1 MNSVDFSFFFVIFPS
16 FLSVFITFFFHYF
29 VSCFL
34 SLLSMSS
41 FLLFEKSSLPPFLPS
56 FLLFFPSLFS
66 CLPILMFWCH
76 PILSPPSS
84 FSFLFFSPL
93 PPFYSCFSL
102 VSSPLF
108 LTLPLSLLPP
118 PFLGVLPPDDIA
130 GPQPGPLLV
139 MGASL
144 QSLPLPLPPP
154 PPPSHATMQH
164 SLSLNGKT
172 CLRVPSTNVDRWGSP
187 SVYLWH
193 MSLSSDS
200 DAFLRALPHTAP
212 PSGDARPPI
221 RQAPPPVLC
230 ALRRSEASNFAA
242 SLRELEKVK
251 KNTHTHTQRWN
262 VWKIQNFWGCGKR
275 LSFLER
281 VLCNVSGNMKYEIW
295 NII

>member
-41 FLLFEKSSLPPFLPS
+41 FLLFEKSSLLSLLPS
-56 FLLFFPSLFS
+56 FLLFFPLSLF
-66 CLPILMFWCH
+66 LPSYFDVLMS
-76 PILSPPSS
+76 PNSLSSLLLF
-84 FSFLFFSPL
+84 FSFSPL

-172 CLRVPSTNVDRWGSP
+172 CLRVPSTNVDRWGSQ

-251 KNTHTHTQRWN
+251 KNTHTQRWN

-275 LSFLER
+275 LSFLEI

>member
-1 MNSVDFSFFFVIFPS
+1 MNASTFLFDELGRFFFFFCNFSLLS
-16 FLSVFITFFFHYF
+16 FCLYHF
-29 VSCFL
+29 FL
-34 SLLSMSS
+34 SLFC
-41 FLLFEKSSLPPFLPS
+41 FLLPLFIVYVFVLTFWEILPPFLPPFLSFIFFPLS
-56 FLLFFPSLFS
+56 FLAFL
-66 CLPILMFWCH
+66 FWCFDVTQFSL
-76 PILSPPSS
+76 LSPP
-84 FSFLFFSPL
+84 FLFFSFSPL

-172 CLRVPSTNVDRWGSP
+172 CLRVPSTNVDCWGSQ

-251 KNTHTHTQRWN
+251 KNTH
-262 VWKIQNFWGCGKR
+262 KDEM
-275 LSFLER
+275 SER
-281 VLCNVSGNMKYEIW
+281 FRISEAVVKEFFVDSLM
-295 NII
+295 

>member
-41 FLLFEKSSLPPFLPS
+41 FLLFEKSSLPS
-56 FLLFFPSLFS
+56 FLLFFSLSLF
-66 CLPILMFWCH
+66 LPSYFDVLMS
-76 PILSPPSS
+76 PNSLSSLLLF
-84 FSFLFFSPL
+84 FSFLFHPCLLFTPA
-93 PPFYSCFSL
+93 
-102 VSSPLF
+102 SPLF
-108 LTLPLSLLPP
+108 PPHCFSLPLSLLPP

-172 CLRVPSTNVDRWGSP
+172 CLRVPSTNVDCWGSQ